1 MIPRFCCGALLLLH
15 GALLTG
21 CQQAHTQSRTVYFG
35 PTAVYRL
42 PTGTREVKPDSASTA
57 FYERRFNFHPRFN
70 QPLHRVVAGIPAE
83 TVYLGLVMAPV
94 PADLGVLVAPDSV
107 WQVVERKALPHAGQ
121 LALLRG
127 RHGEFDVR
135 YVGRA
140 SSGNTHVVN
149 LLTRDSVVARS
160 YYEAPKLFK
169 GNLLL

>member
-1 MIPRFCCGALLLLH
+1 MTHPFFGGVLLSAGLL
-15 GALLTG
+15 AG
-21 CQQAHTQSRTVYFG
+21 CQHAPPQSQTVYFG

-42 PTGTREVKPDSASTA
+42 PKGTHEASPDTASTA

-70 QPLHRVVAGIPAE
+70 QPLHRVVVGSPTE
-83 TVYLGLVMAPV
+83 TVYLGLAVPPV
-94 PADLGVLVAPDSV
+94 PANLQALVAPDSA
-107 WQVVERKALPHAGQ
+107 WGVVERKALPHAAH

-127 RHGEFDVR
+127 HRGEFDVR

-140 SSGNTHVVN
+140 SSGNVHVVN

-160 YYEAPKLFK
+160 YYEAPTLFK

>member
-1 MIPRFCCGALLLLH
+1 MTCRFYCWAVLLQVGLL
-15 GALLTG
+15 AG
-21 CQQAHTQSRTVYFG
+21 CQQARPQSRTVYFG

-42 PTGTREVKPDSASTA
+42 PQGTREAKPDTASTA

-70 QPLHRVVAGIPAE
+70 QPLHRIVAGSPTE
-83 TVYLGLVMAPV
+83 TVYLGVAVPPV
-94 PADLGVLVAPDSV
+94 PANLQALVEPDAV
-107 WQVVERKALPHAGQ
+107 WQVVERQALPAGAQ

-127 RHGEFDVR
+127 RSGEFDVR

-140 SSGNTHVVN
+140 KSGNIHIVN

-160 YYEAPKLFK
+160 YYTAPRLYK